1 MASLRE
7 QWNKLRDQAVSMSPM
22 EAAFIAIIL
31 IAIPIDIISVYFGAV
46 NPNEL
51 QALKNLIKQTPLKE
65 LIYYQVIL
73 NPIQEEIIYRGLGRI
88 FIFFFPP
95 DTWFRKLL
103 AWIIMLIPTYYWAV
117 LAGGGGHG
125 IPADAF
131 FSGIVFS
138 WILIKTQSLESTV
151 AIHSSYNAVNL
162 AGALI
167 KYRFL

>member
-1 MASLRE
+1 MTSIKEL
-7 QWNKLRDQAVSMSPM
+7 WIKLRDQTVSMSPM
-22 EAAFIAIIL
+22 EAAFIAIVL
-31 IAIPIDIISVYFGAV
+31 VAIPIDLISVYFEIV
-46 NPNEL
+46 NPYEL

-65 LIYYQVIL
+65 LIYYTVIF
-73 NPIQEEIIYRGLGRI
+73 NPIQEEITYRGLGRV

-95 DTWFRKLL
+95 DTWPKKLL
-103 AWIIMLIPTYYWAV
+103 AWIIMLIPTYYWAA

-138 WILIKTQSLESTV
+138 WILIKTRSLESTV
-151 AIHSSYNAVNL
+151 VIHSSYNAINL
-162 AGALI
+162 IGALI